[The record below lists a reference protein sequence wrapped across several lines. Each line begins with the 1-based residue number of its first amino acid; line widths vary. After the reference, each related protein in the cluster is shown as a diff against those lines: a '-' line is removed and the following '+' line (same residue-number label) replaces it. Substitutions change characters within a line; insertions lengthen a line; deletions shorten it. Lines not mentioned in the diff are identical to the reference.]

1 VSYRIRRLRFVV
13 RGVNDLYREAAD
25 NLALRGDLDA
35 AKRQIYLFIDKIN
48 ELLAPDAVRKVL
60 PADDPFR
67 DTALAELLARDSDAD
82 PRTVA
87 TENGPMLTAMMAA
100 LSDYLGERLEN
111 ALLEMLAQFNE
122 LSARWDA
129 RLSNAV
135 LMRFIG
141 FPLWDTAIFP
151 LLSLSEIQ
159 QFSPIQVARFSPDSA
174 RRFTTDGTQKLKGI
188 GFHHFAAFFS
198 RSAREADYL
207 WGRLD
212 GAEQLLHLLG
222 LEDDAGDAIYR
233 SILDE
238 EANTLQTA
246 ADQIK
251 ACRDKLS
258 SHTT

>member
-1 VSYRIRRLRFVV
+1 MSYRIRRLRFVV

-48 ELLAPDAVRKVL
+48 DLLAPDALRKVL
-60 PADDPFR
+60 PTDDPFR
-67 DTALAELLARDSDAD
+67 DTALVELLARDSDAD
-82 PRTVA
+82 PQTVA
-87 TENGPMLTAMMAA
+87 TENGPTLTAMMAA
-100 LSDYLGERLEN
+100 LSDYLGERLRERP
-111 ALLEMLAQFNE
+111 
-122 LSARWDA
+122 SRDA
-129 RLSNAV
+129 RAV
-135 LMRFIG
+135 QRAVRAVGRAAEQRRTHALHRLPAVG
-141 FPLWDTAIFP
+141 HRDLPAPVAERDPAVQSHPGRPLQSGRCAPFHH
-151 LLSLSEIQ
+151 
-159 QFSPIQVARFSPDSA
+159 
-174 RRFTTDGTQKLKGI
+174 RRKPQSQGI
-188 GFHHFAAFFS
+188 GFHHFAAFSPLGQGRGLS
-198 RSAREADYL
+198 RRC
-207 WGRLD
+207 LD